1 MYEILETDSQNIY
14 RQDKLINS
22 VNKPIKAYISCIKI
36 RFSSGKKNRNRNSN
50 SIKNANFQSD
60 FSGENLSDFV

>member
-36 RFSSGKKNRNRNSN
+36 RFSSGKK
-50 SIKNANFQSD
+50 IEIEIVTA
-60 FSGENLSDFV
+60 